1 MSEIITPDMIVAELR
16 EVRALASR
24 GSEAIA
30 PAESAFDTAEAV
42 WQNVYDIAYELA
54 EGTVALRE
62 IAARRAAK
70 DQKLVMDVARVE
82 LNRIKAKIRQ
92 LESSQSNLQTQWKA
106 IAITY
111 AEAGR

>member
-1 MSEIITPDMIVAELR
+1 MTEIITPDMIVAELR

-24 GSEAIA
+24 GSDAIA
-30 PAESAFDTAEAV
+30 PAESAFGAAEDV
-42 WQNVYDIAYELA
+42 WQDVYDLAYEMA

-62 IAARRAAK
+62 IAARRAST
-70 DQKLVMDVARVE
+70 DEKLAMDIARVE

-106 IAITY
+106 IAVTY